1 MDDVFDFPAAMGG
14 GAMGGYDD
22 EDEEAMK
29 KLYADAAVGA
39 AVAAEEEE
47 DDAAGY
53 EYAAAAMKAGE
64 EKGIGKEGLRK
75 KLLKEGEG
83 AERPG
88 AGDEVQGAR
97 SRRVFWAL
105 TFSDSR

>member
-1 MDDVFDFPAAMGG
+1 MDDDFDYPAAMGEA
-14 GAMGGYDD
+14 AMGGSDD

-47 DDAAGY
+47 DDAGY
-53 EYAAAAMKAGE
+53 DTAAMKAGD

-83 AERPG
+83 SQRPG
-88 AGDEVQGAR
+88 AGDEVEGQCAFPAVYFGH
-97 SRRVFWAL
+97 
-105 TFSDSR
+105 

>member
-1 MDDVFDFPAAMGG
+1 MDDDFDFPAAMGE
-14 GAMGGYDD
+14 GAMGGS
-22 EDEEAMK
+22 DEEAMK

-39 AVAAEEEE
+39 AVAAEEEEE

-83 AERPG
+83 SDRPG
-88 AGDEVQGAR
+88 AGDEVEGAR
-97 SRRVFWAL
+97 SRRVFFFCSA
-105 TFSDSR
+105 SR